1 MLRQCIQ
8 RARVK
13 GDGGGRR
20 LPYCY
25 HLRQS
30 FLSTLPSFDNDDN
43 TNNNNINITNI
54 NNHQLS
60 ISTSTSSFKVNKI
73 SLSLKSQIK
82 MALHATKYGYSTP
95 IHGIVL
101 GKSNT
106 DGSLEI
112 VDVVP
117 VCHEV
122 PTKPIVDMALRLT
135 DAYLQQQQERG
146 LKIIGWYTANS
157 SNRNNNSEELPN
169 SSACRIA
176 SFIAE
181 IDEDGGDNIV
191 LLLVSTSKLVSSMT
205 KQTGTDK
212 VLPIICNIYEKSSH
226 RTFTQQVNEDRMIS
240 SDSLKEG
247 GGNFSTA
254 VEQCLSSLGDADA
267 AGGGGGGGKNSG
279 IAIYDYVDH
288 LNDGGRGDWIV
299 NDTVNKFVSG

>member
-1 MLRQCIQ
+1 M
-8 RARVK
+8 K
-13 GDGGGRR
+13 
-20 LPYCY
+20 
-25 HLRQS
+25 S
-30 FLSTLPSFDNDDN
+30 NS
-43 TNNNNINITNI
+43 
-54 NNHQLS
+54 
-60 ISTSTSSFKVNKI
+60 KI

-106 DGSLEI
+106 DGSLEV

-135 DAYLQQQQERG
+135 DAYLQHQQQERG

-157 SNRNNNSEELPN
+157 NSNINSEELPN
-169 SSACRIA
+169 ASACRIA
-176 SFIAE
+176 SSIAE

-205 KQTGTDK
+205 KQTGTDN
-212 VLPIICNIYEKSSH
+212 LPIICNIYEKSSH
-226 RTFTQQVNEDRMIS
+226 RTFTQQVNEDRIIS
-240 SDSLKEG
+240 LDSLKEG
-247 GGNFSTA
+247 GGKISTA
-254 VEQCLSSLGDADA
+254 VGQCLSSLGDADA
-267 AGGGGGGGKNSG
+267 AGGGGKSSG